1 MAASCWSASPTPAS
15 ASRPTR
21 SATCSNG
28 SGALEAAPLNRY
40 PGPAWASRSLSRSSR
55 CMAARYGSRAQSV
68 TVRRSI
74 SPSPWQWRPRR
85 HSSAAMPELVP
96 AGGGYGPSM
105 VLVADDNEVAQRL
118 CRRVLEKA
126 GYGVLIA
133 SDGLQAVD
141 LALAQN
147 PNVILMDVAMPGM
160 DGLEA
165 MRKIKA
171 ERPEMR
177 IVIASA
183 HSMASDRQRFLAAGA
198 DDVLSKPFRL
208 GDLIAVVA
216 KLTAKPS
223 A

>member
-1 MAASCWSASPTPAS
+1 MAEPISMDGV
-15 ASRPTR
+15 
-21 SATCSNG
+21 G
-28 SGALEAAPLNRY
+28 S
-40 PGPAWASRSLSRSSR
+40 
-55 CMAARYGSRAQSV
+55 
-68 TVRRSI
+68 
-74 SPSPWQWRPRR
+74 
-85 HSSAAMPELVP
+85 
-96 AGGGYGPSM
+96 SM

-126 GYGVLIA
+126 GYGVLVA
-133 SDGLQAVD
+133 ADGLQAVD

-165 MRKIKA
+165 MRRIKA

-183 HSMASDRQRFLAAGA
+183 HSMASDRERFLAAGA

-208 GDLIAVVA
+208 GDLVAVVQR
-216 KLTAKPS
+216 LTAKPS
-223 A
+223 P